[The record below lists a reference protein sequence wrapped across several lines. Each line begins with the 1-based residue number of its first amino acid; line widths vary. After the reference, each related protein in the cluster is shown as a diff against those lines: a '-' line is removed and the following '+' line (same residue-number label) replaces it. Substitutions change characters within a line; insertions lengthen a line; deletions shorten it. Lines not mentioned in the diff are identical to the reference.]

1 MRLVNIFMC
10 LSYAVAGVAF
20 FIIDQKLSKDG
31 PGTYNTLALVCAMA
45 SLITNLAYLT

>member
-20 FIIDQKLSKDG
+20 FIIDQKVSKDG
-31 PGTYNTLALVCAMA
+31 PGTYNTVAIVCSMA
-45 SLITNLAYLT
+45 SLITYLSYLT